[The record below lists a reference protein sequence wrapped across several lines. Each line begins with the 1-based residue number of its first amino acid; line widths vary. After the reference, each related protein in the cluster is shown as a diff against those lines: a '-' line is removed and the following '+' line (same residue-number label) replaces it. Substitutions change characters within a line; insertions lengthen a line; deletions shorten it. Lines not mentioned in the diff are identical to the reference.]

1 MGYEIERRQMVN
13 DQLGARGISDRRVLG
28 AMRTVPRHRF
38 VGASQQAF
46 AYEDRPLPIGAEQTI
61 SQPYMVALMTEA
73 LGLRGGERVLELGTG
88 SGYQAAILAEL
99 GAQVYTIERL
109 AELGVAAERRLIEL
123 GYWDRVHVR
132 IGDGAEGWPEMA
144 PFNAIVITAAAQRI
158 PRALLQQL
166 DPSGCLVLPLGEAD
180 LQGLARVRRNGDAWQ
195 EEYFGECRF
204 VKLIGADGWDES

>member
-1 MGYEIERRQMVN
+1 MEYEVERRLMV
-13 DQLGARGISDRRVLG
+13 DEQLVARGIADPRVLV

-38 VGASQQAF
+38 VPPTQQRF
-46 AYEDRPLPIGAEQTI
+46 AYEDRPLSIGAEQTI

-109 AELGVAAERRLIEL
+109 AELGVAAERRLSDL

-132 IGDGAEGWPEMA
+132 IGDGAAGWPEMG
-144 PFNAIVITAAAQRI
+144 PFGAIVITAAAQRI
-158 PRALLQQL
+158 PRTLLQQL
-166 DPSGCLVLPLGEAD
+166 DAVGCLVLPLGEAD
-180 LQGLARVRRNGDAWQ
+180 LQGLARVRRNGDAW
-195 EEYFGECRF
+195 EEDYLGECRF
-204 VKLIGADGWDES
+204 VKLIGADGWDEC